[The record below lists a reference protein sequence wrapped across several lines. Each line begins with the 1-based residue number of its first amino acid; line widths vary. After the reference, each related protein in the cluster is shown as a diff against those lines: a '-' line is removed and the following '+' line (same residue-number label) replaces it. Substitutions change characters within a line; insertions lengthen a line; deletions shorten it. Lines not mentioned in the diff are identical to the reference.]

1 MRKRS
6 VRWPLLA
13 VLFVAP
19 AIALAGEQPPCQ
31 LGGVWAREDNVQQVE
46 LYQVDSRWFGRL
58 VSSTEKDA
66 KPGFVMFKDFAYDG
80 AKDRYKGTVIVPSS
94 GMQASA
100 DLVCTSDGHFKVTAH
115 KFLITKSFGFRR
127 VASR

>member
-1 MRKRS
+1 MRS
-6 VRWPLLA
+6 VRWSVLAALL
-13 VLFVAP
+13 VAP
-19 AIALAGEQPPCQ
+19 AAAPADQPRSCQ
-31 LGGVWAREDNVQQVE
+31 LGGVWTRDDNVQKVE

-58 VSSTEKDA
+58 VSSSEKDA

-80 AKDRYKGTVIVPSS
+80 AKDRYKGTVIVPTS

-100 DLVCTSDGHFKVTAH
+100 DLVCTSDDHFKVTAH

-127 VASR
+127 GASR